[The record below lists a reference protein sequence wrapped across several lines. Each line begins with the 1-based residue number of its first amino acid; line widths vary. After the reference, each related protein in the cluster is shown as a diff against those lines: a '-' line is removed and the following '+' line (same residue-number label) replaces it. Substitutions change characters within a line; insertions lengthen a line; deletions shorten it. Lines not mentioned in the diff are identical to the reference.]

1 MDIYVLFFFKLI
13 IFFISAMRGGL
24 SKDVSVEDVKLQGK
38 GYKIKDNQLSS
49 SLKKIKLM
57 VRCLR
62 GMGYTRIFIKIYLSS
77 IKVNHISLT

>member
-1 MDIYVLFFFKLI
+1 MFFFKLI

-38 GYKIKDNQLSS
+38 GYKDNQLSS